1 MSDTEKINQQNHA
14 YWTDRASGY
23 SEVNQEE
30 LAGIQKKTWSDL
42 LDREI
47 RDHFKIGETHRSR
60 IRILDIGAGPGFLSV
75 ILCEQ
80 GYQVTAA
87 DYAETMLEEAKQNAG
102 TLAEKICFRRE
113 DAMNLSFPK
122 ATFDVVLSRNL
133 TWNLPDPQRAYEEWL
148 RVLKHNGKYIVCAA
162 YANLRDDESR
172 PNDCPYKENKA
183 DACKVASEMRTA
195 FTQNI
200 KTRSV
205 SGADAPSAE
214 VPAFLPVL
222 LCHGGAL
229 RTDGGPGHGCGPGLP
244 DGFLLHAHPWLH
256 RRLPAE
262 RLRREPVFPDLYRPG
277 GLRAVRQGD
286 ERQNRRSPAPLQ
298 DRI

>member
-87 DYAETMLEEAKQNAG
+87 DFAETMLKEAKQNAG
-102 TLAEKICFRRE
+102 TLAEQICFRRE
-113 DAMNLSFPK
+113 DAMNLSFPE

-133 TWNLPDPQRAYEEWL
+133 TWNLPDPQKAYKEWL
-148 RVLKHNGKYIVCAA
+148 RVLKHNGLLLIFDANWYAYLKDEDKRKAYENDRQIVKEQGYEDYNIGEGFDIMEEIAKD
-162 YANLRDDESR
+162 LPLTGIIRPQWDEEIFR
-172 PNDCPYKENKA
+172 EQ
-183 DACKVASEMRTA
+183 KVS
-195 FTQNI
+195 
-200 KTRSV
+200 SV
-205 SGADAPSAE
+205 SCVEDIGSQVYSE
-214 VPAFLPVL
+214 KEK
-222 LCHGGAL
+222 
-229 RTDGGPGHGCGPGLP
+229 TN
-244 DGFLLHAHPWLH
+244 
-256 RRLPAE
+256 
-262 RLRREPVFPDLYRPG
+262 Y
-277 GLRAVRQGD
+277 
-286 ERQNRRSPAPLQ
+286 SSTPLFM
-298 DRI
+298 IKVVK

>member
-47 RDHFKIGETHRSR
+47 RDHFKIGETQRSR

-133 TWNLPDPQRAYEEWL
+133 TWNLPDPQKAYKEWL
-148 RVLKHNGKYIVCAA
+148 RVLKHNGLLLIFDANWYAYLKDEDKRKAYENDRQIVKEQGYEDYNIGEGFDIMEEIAKD
-162 YANLRDDESR
+162 LPLTGIIRPQWDEEIFREQKVSLVSCVE
-172 PNDCPYKENKA
+172 DIGSQLYSEKEKTNYSSTPLFMI
-183 DACKVASEMRTA
+183 KVV
-195 FTQNI
+195 
-200 KTRSV
+200 K
-205 SGADAPSAE
+205 
-214 VPAFLPVL
+214 
-222 LCHGGAL
+222 
-229 RTDGGPGHGCGPGLP
+229 
-244 DGFLLHAHPWLH
+244 
-256 RRLPAE
+256 
-262 RLRREPVFPDLYRPG
+262 
-277 GLRAVRQGD
+277 
-286 ERQNRRSPAPLQ
+286 
-298 DRI
+298 

>member
-148 RVLKHNGKYIVCAA
+148 RVLKHNGLLLIFDANWYA
-162 YANLRDDESR
+162 YLRDTEKKQAYDKDRDNVKKQGYEDYNIGANFDIMEKIADGLPMTGRHRPAWDEAVFG
-172 PNDCPYKENKA
+172 KLG
-183 DACKVASEMRTA
+183 V
-195 FTQNI
+195 Q
-200 KTRSV
+200 SV
-205 SGADAPSAE
+205 SSEEDIGSQVYSEKEKINYASTPMFMIK
-214 VPAFLPVL
+214 VI
-222 LCHGGAL
+222 
-229 RTDGGPGHGCGPGLP
+229 R
-244 DGFLLHAHPWLH
+244 
-256 RRLPAE
+256 
-262 RLRREPVFPDLYRPG
+262 
-277 GLRAVRQGD
+277 
-286 ERQNRRSPAPLQ
+286 
-298 DRI
+298 

>member
-87 DYAETMLEEAKQNAG
+87 DFAETMLEEAKQNAG

-148 RVLKHNGKYIVCAA
+148 RVLKHNGLLLIFDANWYA
-162 YANLRDDESR
+162 YLRDTEKKQAYDKDRDNVKKQGYEDYNIGANFDIMEKIADGLPMTGRHRPAWDEAVFGQLR
-172 PNDCPYKENKA
+172 
-183 DACKVASEMRTA
+183 V
-195 FTQNI
+195 Q
-200 KTRSV
+200 SV
-205 SGADAPSAE
+205 SREADI
-214 VPAFLPVL
+214 
-222 LCHGGAL
+222 G
-229 RTDGGPGHGCGPGLP
+229 
-244 DGFLLHAHPWLH
+244 
-256 RRLPAE
+256 
-262 RLRREPVFPDLYRPG
+262 
-277 GLRAVRQGD
+277 RQGY
-286 ERQNRRSPAPLQ
+286 
-298 DRI
+298 

>member
-102 TLAEKICFRRE
+102 TLAEQICFRRE
-113 DAMNLSFPK
+113 DAMNLSFPE

-148 RVLKHNGKYIVCAA
+148 RVLKHNGLLLIFDANWYAYLKDEDKRKAYENDRQIVKEQGYEDYNIGEGFDIMEEIAKD
-162 YANLRDDESR
+162 LPLTGIIRPQWDEEIFR
-172 PNDCPYKENKA
+172 EQ
-183 DACKVASEMRTA
+183 KVS
-195 FTQNI
+195 
-200 KTRSV
+200 SV
-205 SGADAPSAE
+205 SCVEDIGSQVYSE
-214 VPAFLPVL
+214 KEK
-222 LCHGGAL
+222 
-229 RTDGGPGHGCGPGLP
+229 TN
-244 DGFLLHAHPWLH
+244 
-256 RRLPAE
+256 
-262 RLRREPVFPDLYRPG
+262 Y
-277 GLRAVRQGD
+277 
-286 ERQNRRSPAPLQ
+286 SSTPLFM
-298 DRI
+298 IKVVK

>member
-47 RDHFKIGETHRSR
+47 RDHFKIGETQRSR

-102 TLAEKICFRRE
+102 TVAEKICFRRE

-148 RVLKHNGKYIVCAA
+148 RVLKHNGLLLIFDANWYAYLKDEDKRKAYENDRQIVKEQGYEDYNIGEGFDIMEEIAKD
-162 YANLRDDESR
+162 LPLTGIIRPQWDEEIFR
-172 PNDCPYKENKA
+172 EQ
-183 DACKVASEMRTA
+183 KVS
-195 FTQNI
+195 
-200 KTRSV
+200 SV
-205 SGADAPSAE
+205 SCVEDIGSQVYSE
-214 VPAFLPVL
+214 KEK
-222 LCHGGAL
+222 
-229 RTDGGPGHGCGPGLP
+229 TN
-244 DGFLLHAHPWLH
+244 
-256 RRLPAE
+256 
-262 RLRREPVFPDLYRPG
+262 Y
-277 GLRAVRQGD
+277 
-286 ERQNRRSPAPLQ
+286 SSTPLFM
-298 DRI
+298 IKVVK

>member
-148 RVLKHNGKYIVCAA
+148 RVLKHNGLLLIFD
-162 YANLRDDESR
+162 ANWHLPYLTPESRADMRARTENTIRTFGSDFSGHTTIESLGDPEAPAHPKEDYRILRDFLR
-172 PNDCPYKENKA
+172 PDWDIGMLSTLGYK
-183 DACKVASEMRTA
+183 DISYDRDIT
-195 FTQNI
+195 
-200 KTRSV
+200 
-205 SGADAPSAE
+205 
-214 VPAFLPVL
+214 
-222 LCHGGAL
+222 
-229 RTDGGPGHGCGPGLP
+229 GPLWDDKEKMMYGNTPM
-244 DGFLLHAHPWLH
+244 FMI
-256 RRLPAE
+256 
-262 RLRREPVFPDLYRPG
+262 
-277 GLRAVRQGD
+277 RAVK
-286 ERQNRRSPAPLQ
+286 
-298 DRI
+298 

>member
-47 RDHFKIGETHRSR
+47 RDHFKIGETQRSR

-133 TWNLPDPQRAYEEWL
+133 TWNLPDPQKAYKEWL
-148 RVLKHNGKYIVCAA
+148 RVLKHNGLLLIFDANWYAYLKDEDKRKAYENDRQIVKEQGYEDYNIGEGFDIMEEIAKD
-162 YANLRDDESR
+162 LPLTGIIRPQWDEEIFR
-172 PNDCPYKENKA
+172 EQ
-183 DACKVASEMRTA
+183 KVS
-195 FTQNI
+195 
-200 KTRSV
+200 SV
-205 SGADAPSAE
+205 SCVEDIGSQVYSE
-214 VPAFLPVL
+214 KEK
-222 LCHGGAL
+222 
-229 RTDGGPGHGCGPGLP
+229 TN
-244 DGFLLHAHPWLH
+244 
-256 RRLPAE
+256 
-262 RLRREPVFPDLYRPG
+262 Y
-277 GLRAVRQGD
+277 
-286 ERQNRRSPAPLQ
+286 SSTPLFM
-298 DRI
+298 IKVVK

>member
-47 RDHFKIGETHRSR
+47 RDHFKIGETQRSR

-148 RVLKHNGKYIVCAA
+148 RVLKHNGLLLIFDANWYAYLKDEDKRKAYENDRQIVKEQGYEDYNIGEGFDIMEEIAKD
-162 YANLRDDESR
+162 LPLTGIIRPQWDEEIFR
-172 PNDCPYKENKA
+172 EQ
-183 DACKVASEMRTA
+183 KVS
-195 FTQNI
+195 
-200 KTRSV
+200 SV
-205 SGADAPSAE
+205 SCVEDIGSQVYSE
-214 VPAFLPVL
+214 KEK
-222 LCHGGAL
+222 
-229 RTDGGPGHGCGPGLP
+229 TN
-244 DGFLLHAHPWLH
+244 
-256 RRLPAE
+256 
-262 RLRREPVFPDLYRPG
+262 Y
-277 GLRAVRQGD
+277 
-286 ERQNRRSPAPLQ
+286 SSTPLFM
-298 DRI
+298 IKVVK

>member
-1 MSDTEKINQQNHA
+1 MNDTEKINQQNHA

-102 TLAEKICFRRE
+102 TLAEQICFRRE
-113 DAMNLSFPK
+113 DAMNLSFPE

-133 TWNLPDPQRAYEEWL
+133 TWNLPDPQKAYKEWL
-148 RVLKHNGKYIVCAA
+148 RVLKQKGLLLIFDANWYSYLKDEDKRKA
-162 YANLRDDESR
+162 YENDRQNVKEQGYEDYNIGEGFDIMEKIAKDLPLTGIIRPQWDEEIFR
-172 PNDCPYKENKA
+172 EQ
-183 DACKVASEMRTA
+183 KVS
-195 FTQNI
+195 
-200 KTRSV
+200 SV
-205 SGADAPSAE
+205 SCVEDIGSQ
-214 VPAFLPVL
+214 
-222 LCHGGAL
+222 
-229 RTDGGPGHGCGPGLP
+229 
-244 DGFLLHAHPWLH
+244 
-256 RRLPAE
+256 
-262 RLRREPVFPDLYRPG
+262 LYS
-277 GLRAVRQGD
+277 
-286 ERQNRRSPAPLQ
+286 EKEKTNYSSTPLFM
-298 DRI
+298 IKVVK

>member
-148 RVLKHNGKYIVCAA
+148 RVLKHNGLLLIFDANWYAYLKDEDKRKAYENDRQIVKEQGYEDYNIGEGFDIMEEIAKD
-162 YANLRDDESR
+162 LPLTGIIRPQWDEEIFR
-172 PNDCPYKENKA
+172 EQ
-183 DACKVASEMRTA
+183 KVS
-195 FTQNI
+195 
-200 KTRSV
+200 SV
-205 SGADAPSAE
+205 SCVEDIGSQVYSE
-214 VPAFLPVL
+214 KEK
-222 LCHGGAL
+222 
-229 RTDGGPGHGCGPGLP
+229 TN
-244 DGFLLHAHPWLH
+244 
-256 RRLPAE
+256 
-262 RLRREPVFPDLYRPG
+262 Y
-277 GLRAVRQGD
+277 
-286 ERQNRRSPAPLQ
+286 SSTPLFM
-298 DRI
+298 IKVVK

>member
-1 MSDTEKINQQNHA
+1 MNDTEKINQQNHA

-102 TLAEKICFRRE
+102 TLAEQICFRRE
-113 DAMNLSFPK
+113 DAMNLSFPE

-148 RVLKHNGKYIVCAA
+148 RVLKHNGLLLIFDANWYAYLKDEDKRKAYENDRQIVKEQGYEDYNIGEGFDIMEEIAKD
-162 YANLRDDESR
+162 LPLTGIIRPQWDEEIFR
-172 PNDCPYKENKA
+172 EQ
-183 DACKVASEMRTA
+183 KVS
-195 FTQNI
+195 
-200 KTRSV
+200 SV
-205 SGADAPSAE
+205 SCVEDIGSQVYSE
-214 VPAFLPVL
+214 KEK
-222 LCHGGAL
+222 
-229 RTDGGPGHGCGPGLP
+229 TN
-244 DGFLLHAHPWLH
+244 
-256 RRLPAE
+256 
-262 RLRREPVFPDLYRPG
+262 Y
-277 GLRAVRQGD
+277 
-286 ERQNRRSPAPLQ
+286 SSTPLFM
-298 DRI
+298 IKVVK

>member
-113 DAMNLSFPK
+113 DAMNLSFPE

-148 RVLKHNGKYIVCAA
+148 RVLKHNGLLLIFDANWYAYLKDEDKRKAYENDRQIVKEQGYEDYNIGEGFDIMEEIAKD
-162 YANLRDDESR
+162 LPLTGIIRPQWDEEIFR
-172 PNDCPYKENKA
+172 EQ
-183 DACKVASEMRTA
+183 KVS
-195 FTQNI
+195 
-200 KTRSV
+200 SV
-205 SGADAPSAE
+205 SCVEDIGSQVYSE
-214 VPAFLPVL
+214 KEK
-222 LCHGGAL
+222 
-229 RTDGGPGHGCGPGLP
+229 TN
-244 DGFLLHAHPWLH
+244 
-256 RRLPAE
+256 
-262 RLRREPVFPDLYRPG
+262 Y
-277 GLRAVRQGD
+277 
-286 ERQNRRSPAPLQ
+286 SSTPLFM
-298 DRI
+298 IKVVK

>member
-47 RDHFKIGETHRSR
+47 RDHFKIGETQRSR

-87 DYAETMLEEAKQNAG
+87 DFAETMLKEAKQNAG
-102 TLAEKICFRRE
+102 TLAEQICFRRE
-113 DAMNLSFPK
+113 DAMNLSFPE

-148 RVLKHNGKYIVCAA
+148 RVLKHNGLLLIFDANWYAYLKDEDKRKAYENDRQIVKEQGYEDYNIGEGFDIMEEIAKD
-162 YANLRDDESR
+162 LPLTGIIRPQWDEEIFR
-172 PNDCPYKENKA
+172 EQ
-183 DACKVASEMRTA
+183 KVS
-195 FTQNI
+195 
-200 KTRSV
+200 SV
-205 SGADAPSAE
+205 SCVEDIGSQVYSE
-214 VPAFLPVL
+214 KEK
-222 LCHGGAL
+222 
-229 RTDGGPGHGCGPGLP
+229 TN
-244 DGFLLHAHPWLH
+244 
-256 RRLPAE
+256 
-262 RLRREPVFPDLYRPG
+262 Y
-277 GLRAVRQGD
+277 
-286 ERQNRRSPAPLQ
+286 SSTPLFM
-298 DRI
+298 IKVVK

>member
-102 TLAEKICFRRE
+102 TLAEQICFRRE
-113 DAMNLSFPK
+113 DAMNLSFPE

-133 TWNLPDPQRAYEEWL
+133 TWNLPDPQKAYKEWL
-148 RVLKHNGKYIVCAA
+148 RVLKHNGLLLIFDANWYAYLKDEDKRKAYENDRQIVKEQGYEDYNIGEGFDIMEEIAKD
-162 YANLRDDESR
+162 LPLTGIIRPQWDEEIFR
-172 PNDCPYKENKA
+172 EQ
-183 DACKVASEMRTA
+183 KVS
-195 FTQNI
+195 
-200 KTRSV
+200 SV
-205 SGADAPSAE
+205 SCVEDIGSQVYSE
-214 VPAFLPVL
+214 KEK
-222 LCHGGAL
+222 
-229 RTDGGPGHGCGPGLP
+229 TN
-244 DGFLLHAHPWLH
+244 
-256 RRLPAE
+256 
-262 RLRREPVFPDLYRPG
+262 Y
-277 GLRAVRQGD
+277 
-286 ERQNRRSPAPLQ
+286 SSTPLFM
-298 DRI
+298 IKVVK

>member
-148 RVLKHNGKYIVCAA
+148 RVLKHNGLLLIFDANWYAYLKDEDKRKAYENDRQIVKEQGYEDYNIGEGFDIMEEIAKD
-162 YANLRDDESR
+162 LPLTGIIRPQWDEER
-172 PNDCPYKENKA
+172 FREQ
-183 DACKVASEMRTA
+183 KVS
-195 FTQNI
+195 
-200 KTRSV
+200 SV
-205 SGADAPSAE
+205 SCVEDIGSQVYSE
-214 VPAFLPVL
+214 KEK
-222 LCHGGAL
+222 
-229 RTDGGPGHGCGPGLP
+229 TN
-244 DGFLLHAHPWLH
+244 
-256 RRLPAE
+256 
-262 RLRREPVFPDLYRPG
+262 Y
-277 GLRAVRQGD
+277 
-286 ERQNRRSPAPLQ
+286 SSTPLFM
-298 DRI
+298 IKVVK

>member
-1 MSDTEKINQQNHA
+1 MNDTEKINQQNHA

-148 RVLKHNGKYIVCAA
+148 RVLKHNGLLLIFDANWYAYLKDEDKRKAYENDRQIVKEQGYEDYNIGEGFDIMEEIAKD
-162 YANLRDDESR
+162 LPLTGIIRPQWDEEIFR
-172 PNDCPYKENKA
+172 EQ
-183 DACKVASEMRTA
+183 KVS
-195 FTQNI
+195 
-200 KTRSV
+200 SV
-205 SGADAPSAE
+205 SCVEDIGSQVYSE
-214 VPAFLPVL
+214 KEK
-222 LCHGGAL
+222 
-229 RTDGGPGHGCGPGLP
+229 TN
-244 DGFLLHAHPWLH
+244 
-256 RRLPAE
+256 
-262 RLRREPVFPDLYRPG
+262 Y
-277 GLRAVRQGD
+277 
-286 ERQNRRSPAPLQ
+286 SSTPLFM
-298 DRI
+298 IKVVK

>member
-113 DAMNLSFPK
+113 DAMNLSFPE

-133 TWNLPDPQRAYEEWL
+133 TWNLPDPQKAYKEWL
-148 RVLKHNGKYIVCAA
+148 RVLKHNGLLLIFDANWYAYLKDEDKRKAYENDRQIVKEQGYEDYNIGEGFDIMEEIAKD
-162 YANLRDDESR
+162 LPLTGIIRPQWDEEIFR
-172 PNDCPYKENKA
+172 EQ
-183 DACKVASEMRTA
+183 KVS
-195 FTQNI
+195 
-200 KTRSV
+200 SV
-205 SGADAPSAE
+205 SCVEDIGSQVYSE
-214 VPAFLPVL
+214 KEK
-222 LCHGGAL
+222 
-229 RTDGGPGHGCGPGLP
+229 TN
-244 DGFLLHAHPWLH
+244 
-256 RRLPAE
+256 
-262 RLRREPVFPDLYRPG
+262 Y
-277 GLRAVRQGD
+277 
-286 ERQNRRSPAPLQ
+286 SSTPLFM
-298 DRI
+298 IKVVK

>member
-47 RDHFKIGETHRSR
+47 REHFKIGETQRSR

-87 DYAETMLEEAKQNAG
+87 DFAETMLEEAKQNAG

-148 RVLKHNGKYIVCAA
+148 RVLKHNGLLLIFDANWYAYLKDEDKRKAYENDRQIVKEQGYEDYNIGEGFDTMAQMA
-162 YANLRDDESR
+162 KDLPLTGVIR
-172 PNDCPYKENKA
+172 PPA
-183 DACKVASEMRTA
+183 DAAILRETKVS
-195 FTQNI
+195 
-200 KTRSV
+200 
-205 SGADAPSAE
+205 
-214 VPAFLPVL
+214 
-222 LCHGGAL
+222 
-229 RTDGGPGHGCGPGLP
+229 
-244 DGFLLHAHPWLH
+244 
-256 RRLPAE
+256 
-262 RLRREPVFPDLYRPG
+262 
-277 GLRAVRQGD
+277 
-286 ERQNRRSPAPLQ
+286 
-298 DRI
+298 

>member
-1 MSDTEKINQQNHA
+1 MNDTEKINQQNHA

-47 RDHFKIGETHRSR
+47 RDHFKIGETQRSR

-87 DYAETMLEEAKQNAG
+87 AFAETMLEEAKQNAG
-102 TLAEKICFRRE
+102 TLAEQICFRRE
-113 DAMNLSFPK
+113 DAMNLSFPE

-148 RVLKHNGKYIVCAA
+148 RVLKHNGLLLIFDANWYAYLKDEDKRKAYENDRQIVKEQGYEDYNIGEGFDIMEEIAKD
-162 YANLRDDESR
+162 LPLTGIIRPQWDEEIFR
-172 PNDCPYKENKA
+172 EQ
-183 DACKVASEMRTA
+183 KVS
-195 FTQNI
+195 
-200 KTRSV
+200 SV
-205 SGADAPSAE
+205 SCVEDIGSQVYSE
-214 VPAFLPVL
+214 KEK
-222 LCHGGAL
+222 
-229 RTDGGPGHGCGPGLP
+229 TN
-244 DGFLLHAHPWLH
+244 
-256 RRLPAE
+256 
-262 RLRREPVFPDLYRPG
+262 Y
-277 GLRAVRQGD
+277 
-286 ERQNRRSPAPLQ
+286 SSTPLFM
-298 DRI
+298 IKVVK

>member
-133 TWNLPDPQRAYEEWL
+133 TWNLPDPQKAYKEWL
-148 RVLKHNGKYIVCAA
+148 RVLKHNGLLLIFDANWYAYLKDEDKRKAYENDRQIVKEQGYEDYNIGEGFDIMEEIAKD
-162 YANLRDDESR
+162 LPLTGIIRPQWDEEIFR
-172 PNDCPYKENKA
+172 EQ
-183 DACKVASEMRTA
+183 KVS
-195 FTQNI
+195 
-200 KTRSV
+200 SV
-205 SGADAPSAE
+205 SCVEDIGSQ
-214 VPAFLPVL
+214 
-222 LCHGGAL
+222 
-229 RTDGGPGHGCGPGLP
+229 
-244 DGFLLHAHPWLH
+244 
-256 RRLPAE
+256 
-262 RLRREPVFPDLYRPG
+262 LYS
-277 GLRAVRQGD
+277 
-286 ERQNRRSPAPLQ
+286 EKEKTNYSSTPLFM
-298 DRI
+298 IKVVK

>member
-87 DYAETMLEEAKQNAG
+87 DFAETMLKEAKQNAG
-102 TLAEKICFRRE
+102 TLAEQICFRRE
-113 DAMNLSFPK
+113 DAMNLSFPE

-133 TWNLPDPQRAYEEWL
+133 TWNLPDPQKAYKEWL
-148 RVLKHNGKYIVCAA
+148 RVLKHNGLLLIFDANWYA
-162 YANLRDDESR
+162 YLRDTEKKQAYDKDRDNVQKQGYDDYNIGANFDIMEKIADELPMTGRHR
-172 PNDCPYKENKA
+172 PAWDEA
-183 DACKVASEMRTA
+183 VFGELGV
-195 FTQNI
+195 Q
-200 KTRSV
+200 SV
-205 SGADAPSAE
+205 SSEEDIGSQVYSEKEKINYASTPMFMIK
-214 VPAFLPVL
+214 VI
-222 LCHGGAL
+222 
-229 RTDGGPGHGCGPGLP
+229 R
-244 DGFLLHAHPWLH
+244 
-256 RRLPAE
+256 
-262 RLRREPVFPDLYRPG
+262 
-277 GLRAVRQGD
+277 
-286 ERQNRRSPAPLQ
+286 
-298 DRI
+298 

>member
-47 RDHFKIGETHRSR
+47 RDHFKIGETQRSR

-113 DAMNLSFPK
+113 DAMNLSFPEE
-122 ATFDVVLSRNL
+122 AFDVVLSRNL

-148 RVLKHNGKYIVCAA
+148 RVLKHNGLLLIFDANWYAYLKDEDKRKAYENDRQIVKEQGYEDYNIGEGFDIMEEIAKD
-162 YANLRDDESR
+162 LPLTGIIRPQWDEEIFREQKVSLVSCVE
-172 PNDCPYKENKA
+172 DIGSQLYSEKEKTNYSSTPLFMI
-183 DACKVASEMRTA
+183 KVV
-195 FTQNI
+195 
-200 KTRSV
+200 K
-205 SGADAPSAE
+205 
-214 VPAFLPVL
+214 
-222 LCHGGAL
+222 
-229 RTDGGPGHGCGPGLP
+229 
-244 DGFLLHAHPWLH
+244 
-256 RRLPAE
+256 
-262 RLRREPVFPDLYRPG
+262 
-277 GLRAVRQGD
+277 
-286 ERQNRRSPAPLQ
+286 
-298 DRI
+298 

>member
-47 RDHFKIGETHRSR
+47 RDHFKIGETQRSR

-87 DYAETMLEEAKQNAG
+87 DFAETMLEEAKQNAG
-102 TLAEKICFRRE
+102 TLAEQICFRRE
-113 DAMNLSFPK
+113 DAMNLSFPE

-148 RVLKHNGKYIVCAA
+148 RVLKHNGLLLIFDANWYAYLKDEDKRKAYENDRQIVKEQGYEDYNIGEGFDIMEEIAKD
-162 YANLRDDESR
+162 LPLTGIIRPQWDEEIFR
-172 PNDCPYKENKA
+172 EQ
-183 DACKVASEMRTA
+183 KVS
-195 FTQNI
+195 
-200 KTRSV
+200 SV
-205 SGADAPSAE
+205 SCVEDIGSQVYSE
-214 VPAFLPVL
+214 KEK
-222 LCHGGAL
+222 
-229 RTDGGPGHGCGPGLP
+229 TN
-244 DGFLLHAHPWLH
+244 
-256 RRLPAE
+256 
-262 RLRREPVFPDLYRPG
+262 Y
-277 GLRAVRQGD
+277 
-286 ERQNRRSPAPLQ
+286 SSTPLFM
-298 DRI
+298 IKVVK

>member
-47 RDHFKIGETHRSR
+47 RDHFKIGETQRSR

-102 TLAEKICFRRE
+102 TLAEQICFRRE
-113 DAMNLSFPK
+113 DAMNLSFPE

-148 RVLKHNGKYIVCAA
+148 RVLKHNGLLLIFDANWYAYLKDEDKRKAYENDRQIVKEQGYEDYNIGEGFDIMEEIAKD
-162 YANLRDDESR
+162 LPLTGIIRPQWDEEIFR
-172 PNDCPYKENKA
+172 EQ
-183 DACKVASEMRTA
+183 KVS
-195 FTQNI
+195 
-200 KTRSV
+200 SV
-205 SGADAPSAE
+205 SCVEDIGSQVYSE
-214 VPAFLPVL
+214 KEK
-222 LCHGGAL
+222 
-229 RTDGGPGHGCGPGLP
+229 TN
-244 DGFLLHAHPWLH
+244 
-256 RRLPAE
+256 
-262 RLRREPVFPDLYRPG
+262 Y
-277 GLRAVRQGD
+277 
-286 ERQNRRSPAPLQ
+286 SSTPLFM
-298 DRI
+298 IKVVK

>member
-30 LAGIQKKTWSDL
+30 LEEIQKKTWSDL

-47 RDHFKIGETHRSR
+47 RDHFKIGETQRSR

-87 DYAETMLEEAKQNAG
+87 DFAETMLKEAKQNAG
-102 TLAEKICFRRE
+102 TLAEQICFRRE
-113 DAMNLSFPK
+113 DAMNLSFPE

-148 RVLKHNGKYIVCAA
+148 RVLKHNGLLLIFDANWYAYLKDEDKRKAYENDRQIVKEQGYEDYNIGEGFDIMEEIAKD
-162 YANLRDDESR
+162 LPLTGIIRPQWDEEIFR
-172 PNDCPYKENKA
+172 EQ
-183 DACKVASEMRTA
+183 KVS
-195 FTQNI
+195 
-200 KTRSV
+200 SV
-205 SGADAPSAE
+205 SCVEDIGSQVYSE
-214 VPAFLPVL
+214 KEK
-222 LCHGGAL
+222 
-229 RTDGGPGHGCGPGLP
+229 TN
-244 DGFLLHAHPWLH
+244 
-256 RRLPAE
+256 
-262 RLRREPVFPDLYRPG
+262 Y
-277 GLRAVRQGD
+277 
-286 ERQNRRSPAPLQ
+286 SSTPLFM
-298 DRI
+298 IKVVK

>member
-1 MSDTEKINQQNHA
+1 MNDTEKINQQNHA

-47 RDHFKIGETHRSR
+47 REHFKIGETQRSR

-87 DYAETMLEEAKQNAG
+87 DFAETMLEEAKQNAG
-102 TLAEKICFRRE
+102 TLAEQICFRRE
-113 DAMNLSFPK
+113 DAMNLSFPE

-148 RVLKHNGKYIVCAA
+148 RVLKHNGLLLIFDANWYAYLKDEDKRKAYENDRQIVKEQGYEDYNIGEGFDIMEEIAKD
-162 YANLRDDESR
+162 LPLTGIIRPQWDEEIFR
-172 PNDCPYKENKA
+172 EQ
-183 DACKVASEMRTA
+183 KVS
-195 FTQNI
+195 
-200 KTRSV
+200 SV
-205 SGADAPSAE
+205 SCVEDIGSQVYSE
-214 VPAFLPVL
+214 KEK
-222 LCHGGAL
+222 
-229 RTDGGPGHGCGPGLP
+229 TN
-244 DGFLLHAHPWLH
+244 
-256 RRLPAE
+256 
-262 RLRREPVFPDLYRPG
+262 Y
-277 GLRAVRQGD
+277 
-286 ERQNRRSPAPLQ
+286 SSTPLFM
-298 DRI
+298 IKVVK

>member
-47 RDHFKIGETHRSR
+47 RDHFKIGETQRSR

-113 DAMNLSFPK
+113 DAMNLCFPE

-148 RVLKHNGKYIVCAA
+148 RVLKHNGLLLIFDANWYAYLKDEDKRKAYENDRQIVKEQGYEDYNIGEGFDIMEEIAKD
-162 YANLRDDESR
+162 LPLTGIIRPQWDEEIFR
-172 PNDCPYKENKA
+172 EQ
-183 DACKVASEMRTA
+183 KVS
-195 FTQNI
+195 
-200 KTRSV
+200 SV
-205 SGADAPSAE
+205 SCVEDIGSQVYSE
-214 VPAFLPVL
+214 KEK
-222 LCHGGAL
+222 
-229 RTDGGPGHGCGPGLP
+229 TN
-244 DGFLLHAHPWLH
+244 
-256 RRLPAE
+256 
-262 RLRREPVFPDLYRPG
+262 Y
-277 GLRAVRQGD
+277 
-286 ERQNRRSPAPLQ
+286 SSTPLFM
-298 DRI
+298 IKVVK

>member
-47 RDHFKIGETHRSR
+47 RDHFKIGETQRSR

-87 DYAETMLEEAKQNAG
+87 DFAETMLEEAKQNAG
-102 TLAEKICFRRE
+102 TLAEQICFRRE

-148 RVLKHNGKYIVCAA
+148 RVLKHNGLLLIFDANWYAYLKDEDKRKAYENDRQIVKEQGYEDYNIGEGFDIMEEIAKD
-162 YANLRDDESR
+162 LPLTGIIRPQWDEEIFR
-172 PNDCPYKENKA
+172 EQ
-183 DACKVASEMRTA
+183 KVS
-195 FTQNI
+195 
-200 KTRSV
+200 SV
-205 SGADAPSAE
+205 SCVEDIGSQVYSE
-214 VPAFLPVL
+214 KEK
-222 LCHGGAL
+222 
-229 RTDGGPGHGCGPGLP
+229 TN
-244 DGFLLHAHPWLH
+244 
-256 RRLPAE
+256 
-262 RLRREPVFPDLYRPG
+262 Y
-277 GLRAVRQGD
+277 
-286 ERQNRRSPAPLQ
+286 SSTPLFM
-298 DRI
+298 IKVVK